1 MTGRKR
7 RFRDAPDID
16 RCIARVPVRDGSDAQ
31 CGRRAKKGLVLCTQH
46 RKMEALRV
54 RRSSD
59 WVKPGDRLELKFPR
73 RKGGRAGTLIAY
85 HPLNP
90 DYIKVK
96 RDGIKKI
103 EVWGRALW
111 RKVQT
116 K

>member
-1 MTGRKR
+1 
-7 RFRDAPDID
+7 
-16 RCIARVPVRDGSDAQ
+16 
-31 CGRRAKKGLVLCTQH
+31 
-46 RKMEALRV
+46 MEALRV

-59 WVKPGDRLELKFPR
+59 WAKPGDRLELKFQR
-73 RKGGRAGTLIAY
+73 CRTGTLVAY

-111 RKVQT
+111 RKI
-116 K
+116 